1 MKCSYDDGGRGAAGF
16 KGRTGDCVCRAVA
29 TSTACLCDE
38 LVWLRSRYD
47 TGAVAPAVYAT
58 IKKLE
63 EEIAWREHAE
73 LTDPRR
79 GADQRTA

>member
-29 TSTACLCDE
+29 TSTACLCD
-38 LVWLRSRYD
+38 
-47 TGAVAPAVYAT
+47 VYAT

>member
-1 MKCSYDDGGRGAAGF
+1 
-16 KGRTGDCVCRAVA
+16 VLLCRAVA

-73 LTDPRR
+73 RTDPRR